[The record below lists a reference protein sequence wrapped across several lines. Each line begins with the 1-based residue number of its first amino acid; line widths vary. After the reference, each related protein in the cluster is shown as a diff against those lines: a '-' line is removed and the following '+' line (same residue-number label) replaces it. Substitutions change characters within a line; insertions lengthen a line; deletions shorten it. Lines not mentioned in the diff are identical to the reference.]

1 MYLCVCIEGG
11 VFFAGPM
18 RDNRYVTMMDPFHI
32 KYGSV
37 TTATLAV
44 AALASEVMWV
54 AGTLIGLGTTP

>member
-1 MYLCVCIEGG
+1 
-11 VFFAGPM
+11 M

-32 KYGSV
+32 KYGNV

-54 AGTLIGLGTTP
+54 AGTLIGLGRTPSVCVHRVCVCSQCVCS